1 MNAVPCAHR
10 HSFILLFLLVVLS
23 SAGCSL
29 FSGPRHHEEVRSPET
44 AVAKKPLPL
53 PQRIVHRLEFND
65 PADGSRMT
73 PKDRSDIK
81 PANSAPETVTMDE
94 VGLDLQPKALAN
106 TVVRNLLGTRYALIS
121 MTVTDAGH
129 RMSQG
134 CCTSSPSKTR
144 LTFYS
149 YSNNLTVDAEM
160 KGDTV
165 ANVQRLEGYLP
176 MEGGEEIQEAIA
188 LARKDTRIGGA
199 LPGLEGHA
207 ILMQPGDGI
216 FWNDPGYGHR
226 VFWVTFSQGRT
237 GNPQYWAVV
246 DLSEQKVLK
255 AGKEEAHP

>member
-81 PANSAPETVTMDE
+81 PANNAPETVTMDE

-149 YSNNLTVDAEM
+149 YSNNLTVDVEM

-165 ANVQRLEGYLP
+165 ANVQRREGYLP

-188 LARKDTRIGGA
+188 LARKDTRIGSA

>member
-81 PANSAPETVTMDE
+81 PANNAPETVTMDE

-149 YSNNLTVDAEM
+149 YSNNLTVDVEM

-165 ANVQRLEGYLP
+165 ANVQRREGYLP